1 VDAQNEQVS
10 EALGDRLADR
20 IAAYGGSWTFIIVS
34 IVVLIVWTLMNAL
47 FLAPRHRA
55 FDPYPF
61 VFLNLL
67 LSMLAA
73 LQAPVIMMSQN
84 RQSERDRRAAAQD
97 FDVNARA
104 ESEIEALQNKLD
116 RLRETEWTELVKLQQ
131 EQIRLLNRI
140 IDGAAL
146 PGTVSAARD
155 G

>member
-1 VDAQNEQVS
+1 VDAQNEHAS

-34 IVVLIVWTLMNAL
+34 IVVLIAWTLVNAL
-47 FLAPRHRA
+47 VLAPRHRA

-84 RQSERDRRAAAQD
+84 RQAERDRRAAAQD
-97 FDVNARA
+97 FDVNERA
-104 ESEIEALQNKLD
+104 ESEIETLHDKLD
-116 RLRETEWTELVKLQQ
+116 ELRETQWAELVRLQQ
-131 EQIRLLNRI
+131 EQIRLLNRLL
-140 IDGAAL
+140 DGEAV
-146 PGTVSAARD
+146 PGRE
-155 G
+155 